1 MENGDGEIANRGH
14 YQSAGATTD
23 PATIFIEGQIA
34 DVMEPIF
41 NTPVAAAGAAPLIP
55 IALTVAVTRYASL
68 VLYSSGATSGC
79 CSL

>member
-23 PATIFIEGQIA
+23 PATIFIEGHIA

-41 NTPVAAAGAAPLIP
+41 NTPVVRLEQ
-55 IALTVAVTRYASL
+55 LH
-68 VLYSSGATSGC
+68 
-79 CSL
+79 